1 MLTPPTYSD
10 DGELI
15 LSTDPH
21 PNYLPTL
28 IHLLDSF
35 PYSHTPDFHA
45 QFVSS
50 SMYQDFDGDPL
61 RSLVQY
67 IWRNP
72 FLTLFMTRS
81 NLEIIG
87 ILRRIIS
94 HLVIAID
101 QVYNTYM
108 SNTGLQN
115 LDWSGKDRN
124 GLYSPQWYS

>member
-35 PYSHTPDFHA
+35 LYSNTPDFHT

-61 RSLVQY
+61 RSLVQC

-72 FLTLFMTRS
+72 FPTLFMTRS
-81 NLEIIG
+81 NLEMIG

-94 HLVIAID
+94 HLVTAID
-101 QVYNTYM
+101 QVHNTYIYGCGLM
-108 SNTGLQN
+108 KWTRSNKLVVV
-115 LDWSGKDRN
+115 
-124 GLYSPQWYS
+124 

>member
-35 PYSHTPDFHA
+35 PYSHTPDFHD

-50 SMYQDFDGDPL
+50 SMYQDFDGNPL
-61 RSLVQY
+61 KSLVQY

-101 QVYNTYM
+101 QVYIM
-108 SNTGLQN
+108 HV
-115 LDWSGKDRN
+115 
-124 GLYSPQWYS
+124 